1 MRQPLST
8 PDAHGALALASPFLP
23 QSQAEGVR
31 VGGTPHLL
39 PLAVFGHLYIPF
51 AHQIVYESLLCALY
65 SFGCQGVAH
74 SLVEEAEK

>member
-1 MRQPLST
+1 MRLPLSI
-8 PDAHGALALASPFLP
+8 PCAHGALASPPSALGICFLNGLWC
-23 QSQAEGVR
+23 Q
-31 VGGTPHLL
+31 
-39 PLAVFGHLYIPF
+39 PLAGFGHLYIPF